1 MQEMAAGDGGG
12 ETQAALD
19 QFWPKVGENILYEF
33 LMNFIDCRQQKRL
46 GQCLFLILKDR
57 SYL

>member
-1 MQEMAAGDGGG
+1 MAAGDGGG